1 MPEGDKTIDSPQPG
15 RGEHQVNAMPQAVA
29 APSHPPAATGPHSRW
44 QHFKA
49 EMPFGFGLVVFL
61 TACTLILHSWT
72 VPALDR
78 LEHGFVSQVVARAL
92 AQQRSAQDGP
102 AGDVER
108 REVGPRDGFR
118 IQQIELS
125 GEFRALALE
134 EPDPDAATV
143 RRLDGVRPL
152 SRAAMAALL
161 QQLAECIRPGGLC
174 PSTMSDRAQRPQVLA
189 LDVDLAPLRPCTGPG
204 DAECRAVRDALDAL
218 RQQVHV
224 VVIALKRPE
233 REANDLVAA
242 FMRDS
247 HCTRAA
253 PSDSRKGLYFASPLL
268 FERSHQGPLRFPAT
282 FGHGTHARWFPGLGT
297 LTWMASQP
305 KPLPREQVETL
316 TSLCEAAYRSTPA
329 LEHAI
334 DGGLLVSDAGADH
347 AYTWRYLNWLAM
359 EDERSLEFTPVG
371 LPDSALGPDSGRC
384 APGLAR
390 QACLDHFVDTLRKF
404 GLGAGTLLL
413 SVDAGGTNDKFTS
426 PGLRAAPVSGAM
438 VHAVQALSVG
448 RNLADARA
456 WGIAADVAL
465 GALMMMAL
473 AALKLWALEPLRH
486 RLPYVGAL
494 LSTAAVL
501 GVTALFSA
509 LAVDISARMLR
520 SDLWFNPLFVMI
532 GLALHALIEGWLPEP
547 QAAQGPW
554 ARLDRRLLKACL
566 LLAVLGAVLATTLL
580 H

>member
-15 RGEHQVNAMPQAVA
+15 QGEHQVEAVPQTSA
-29 APSHPPAATGPHSRW
+29 APSHPAAAGHHARW

-108 REVGPRDGFR
+108 REVGARDGFR

-204 DAECRAVRDALDAL
+204 EAECRAVRDALDAL

-247 HCTRAA
+247 HCTRAS

-282 FGHGTHARWFPGLGT
+282 AAHGDDARWFPGLGT

-305 KPLPREQVETL
+305 KPKQEQLQTL
-316 TSLCEAAYRSTPA
+316 TSLCEAAYQSTPA

-334 DGGLLVSDAGADH
+334 DGGLTGRDAGADTNYKWH
-347 AYTWRYLNWLAM
+347 YLNWLAM
-359 EDERSLEFTPVG
+359 EDERSLEFTPIG
-371 LPDSALGPDSGRC
+371 LPDSALGPDAGRC
-384 APGLAR
+384 APGPAR
-390 QACLDHFVDTLRKF
+390 QACLDHFVDTLHKF
-404 GLGAGTLLL
+404 GLGARTLLL
-413 SVDAGGTNDKFTS
+413 SVDAGGTTDKFAS
-426 PGLRAAPVSGAM
+426 PGLRAAPVSGAT

-448 RNLADARA
+448 RNLADAEA
-456 WGIAADVAL
+456 WGVAADILL
-465 GALMMMAL
+465 GVLMMMAL
-473 AALKLWALEPLRH
+473 AALKLWALEPLRQ
-486 RLPYVGAL
+486 RLPYMGAL

-501 GVTALFSA
+501 GVTALFSVI
-509 LAVDISARMLR
+509 AVDVSARMLR
-520 SDLWFNPLFVMI
+520 WDLWFNPLFVMI

-547 QAAQGPW
+547 EAAHGPW
-554 ARLDRRLLKACL
+554 ARLDARLLKACL
-566 LLAVLGAVLATTLL
+566 LLALLGAVLAKLLL